1 VGLFC
6 SGLLSACSLWFLLYS
21 NRIPSTKA
29 LGCLASIIITIGQV
43 SVEAIASVLINALCN
58 ITEFLTSAYC
68 ICTVVVKQKAFGIN
82 I

>member
-1 VGLFC
+1 MGLFC

-58 ITEFLTSAYC
+58 ITEVF
-68 ICTVVVKQKAFGIN
+68 N
-82 I
+82 ISILYLHCSNEAKSLWN

>member
-1 VGLFC
+1 MGLFC

-58 ITEFLTSAYC
+58 ITEVF
-68 ICTVVVKQKAFGIN
+68 N
-82 I
+82 ISILYLHCSSEAKSLWN